1 MDREIFTLKI
11 ICVDKFSQF
20 VQSTN
25 FFLTVDS
32 YIMDEHLER
41 SYCLVYYLVIDQ
53 TFTSGGVD
61 VSAHAYLLII
71 TA

>member
-11 ICVDKFSQF
+11 IDKFSQF
-20 VQSTN
+20 EL
-25 FFLTVDS
+25 FLTVGS

-41 SYCLVYYLVIDQ
+41 SYRLVYYLVVDQ

-61 VSAHAYLLII
+61 VTAHAYSLVI